1 MAVELRLFERIESGK
16 SLFAVERISLMYNA
30 LTSVLIFIL
39 YPEMDHPGTMLLERL
54 GIVLLTFLLIGLHQ
68 SFPCRM
74 TAFVRMV
81 VQISLLA
88 YWYPD
93 TYEF

>member
-39 YPEMDHPGTMLLERL
+39 YPEMAENARHSR
-54 GIVLLTFLLIGLHQ
+54 
-68 SFPCRM
+68 
-74 TAFVRMV
+74 
-81 VQISLLA
+81 
-88 YWYPD
+88 
-93 TYEF
+93 TYDPF